1 MFGKGEFFIWCMLYG
16 TIPCCVTLANTH
28 MKVSP
33 QCPAFCSD
41 LEDTKH
47 VLFLC
52 YKARE
57 VWRRL
62 GLNEII
68 MRACE
73 IDRVGEAVLEFLL
86 LMPEQDLTSVATM
99 NVREMIAI
107 TTWHL

>member
-1 MFGKGEFFIWCMLYG
+1 MSTLISFCLVIENRISVIPSRRKSTLST
-16 TIPCCVTLANTH
+16 TILIYYYSNP
-28 MKVSP
+28 
-33 QCPAFCSD
+33 
-41 LEDTKH
+41 EDTKH
-47 VLFLC
+47 VLFLGH
-52 YKARE
+52 KARE

-62 GLNEII
+62 GLNKII

-73 IDRVGEAVLEFLL
+73 IDRAGEPVLEFLL